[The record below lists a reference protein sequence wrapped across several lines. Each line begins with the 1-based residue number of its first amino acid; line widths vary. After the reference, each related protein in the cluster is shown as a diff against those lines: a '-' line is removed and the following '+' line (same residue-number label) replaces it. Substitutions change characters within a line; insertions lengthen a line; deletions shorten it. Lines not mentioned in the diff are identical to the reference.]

1 MAARSAWSR
10 ISLSS
15 RSSVVAPGG
24 QPNKPFSA
32 LTEGAKLG
40 GDVLFIPAVEAH
52 VEGKLLMLRDI
63 SWRYFDFLLLGA
75 VVLATTFGTT
85 MIRSAVAGNEGLLP
99 LTNRQI
105 YFALIGIVLIFIVAA
120 IDYRYWMALY
130 RPIFIVMSLM
140 LIALYLS
147 AQAVFGAARWF
158 QVGVL
163 FVQPTEFAKI
173 AAILLLARYF
183 DKTQQQSRNLRWL
196 LFAFLWTMGLAI
208 WILLQPNLSNVVV
221 LMMIL
226 VSLLWFNG
234 VQAKHVVV
242 AGTLGAV
249 FLGTIFGLTF
259 LGVRIPFL
267 QGYQQQRIQ
276 NFILPDQEETF
287 GETYNVDQAKIAIGS
302 GGLFGKGYG
311 HGTQTQLRFLKV
323 RHTDFIFSAI
333 SEEFGLVG
341 ALVVIS
347 VIVFIV
353 WRCLRTAHKARD
365 VAGMSIAYGVATL
378 IFFQGMVNIGVNLN
392 IVPVSGLPLPF
403 ISYGG
408 SGLTSLMLG
417 IGLVESVAMRHR
429 QLDF

>member
-1 MAARSAWSR
+1 
-10 ISLSS
+10 
-15 RSSVVAPGG
+15 V
-24 QPNKPFSA
+24 Q
-32 LTEGAKLG
+32 
-40 GDVLFIPAVEAH
+40 FIPAVEAQIVSH
-52 VEGKLLMLRDI
+52 LMLRDI

-75 VVLATTFGTT
+75 VVLAIAFGTT
-85 MIRSAVAGNEGLLP
+85 MIRSAVAGNEELLP
-99 LTNRQI
+99 LINRQI

-120 IDYRYWMALY
+120 IDYRYWMSLY
-130 RPIFIVMSLM
+130 RPIFIVISIM
-140 LIALYLS
+140 LISLYLS

-163 FVQPTEFAKI
+163 FLQPTEFAKI

-183 DKTQQQSRNLRWL
+183 DKNENQPRNLRWL
-196 LFAFLWTMGLAI
+196 AFAVMWAWGIAI

-221 LMMIL
+221 LMVIL
-226 VSLLWFNG
+226 ASLLWFNG
-234 VQAKHVVV
+234 VQIRHVAI
-242 AGTLGAV
+242 AGGLAAV
-249 FLGTIFGLTF
+249 FLGAIFGLTF
-259 LGVRIPFL
+259 LGIRLPFL
-267 QGYQQQRIQ
+267 RDYQQQRIE
-276 NFILPDQEETF
+276 NFIMPNREETF

-323 RHTDFIFSAI
+323 RHTDFIFSAV

-341 ALVVIS
+341 ALLVIS
-347 VIVFIV
+347 VIVFV
-353 WRCLRTAHKARD
+353 VYRCLRAAQKSRD

-429 QLDF
+429 PLEF

>member
-1 MAARSAWSR
+1 
-10 ISLSS
+10 
-15 RSSVVAPGG
+15 
-24 QPNKPFSA
+24 
-32 LTEGAKLG
+32 
-40 GDVLFIPAVEAH
+40 
-52 VEGKLLMLRDI
+52 MLRDV
-63 SWRYFDFLLLGA
+63 SWRYFDFWLLGA
-75 VVLATTFGTT
+75 VVLATAFGTT
-85 MIRSAVAGNEGLLP
+85 MIRSAVAGNEELLP
-99 LTNRQI
+99 LINRQI
-105 YFALIGIVLIFIVAA
+105 YFALVGLVLIFIVAA
-120 IDYRYWMALY
+120 IDYSFWMAIY
-130 RPIFIVMSLM
+130 RPIFIVMSL
-140 LIALYLS
+140 LLFFLFLN

-183 DKTQQQSRNLRWL
+183 DKTEHQARNMRWL
-196 LFAFLWTMGLAI
+196 LVAFLWIMGLAI

-221 LMMIL
+221 LMVIL

-234 VQAKHVVV
+234 MQVKHIVLFGGIGLLLIGSVIALSV
-242 AGTLGAV
+242 AG
-249 FLGTIFGLTF
+249 IN
-259 LGVRIPFL
+259 IPFL
-267 QGYQQQRIQ
+267 QDYQQQRIV
-276 NFILPDQEETF
+276 NFVIPDPNATF
-287 GETYNVDQAKIAIGS
+287 GETYNIDQAKIAIGS

-341 ALVVIS
+341 ALFVIII
-347 VIVFIV
+347 IVLII
-353 WRCLRTAHKARD
+353 WRCLRAAQKARD
-365 VAGMSIAYGVATL
+365 VAGMTIAYGVATL

-417 IGLVESVAMRHR
+417 IGLVESVAMRYK